1 MLQRLQKKQKQEH
14 YVPGSGGM
22 SQKLPDTSGLGGH
35 SFNDV
40 YCMEF
45 PEPEK
50 AMVLIERFYAHNTA
64 YLA

>member
-1 MLQRLQKKQKQEH
+1 
-14 YVPGSGGM
+14 M